1 MSLDDGSIH
10 LVAEYPAVP
19 WSPVEETSV
28 VASPW
33 LTVRRT
39 QLADPTGRTIDEYYL
54 IDRPTVAVVC
64 ALTDADELVVI
75 RQFRP
80 GIGRADWELPGGAVD
95 SGEEPVAA
103 ARRELLE
110 ETGFEAFSLSEVAV
124 LDKDA
129 ASSSAK
135 VHVFFGR
142 GRLLDRPDLRATADE
157 PDRPS
162 VGVVA
167 WDAALDLV
175 LNGSFCEQ
183 SSVAALLCCREAR
196 RRHGW

>member
-1 MSLDDGSIH
+1 MSLGEDSIRV
-10 LVAEYPAVP
+10 VAEFPAVP
-19 WSPVEETSV
+19 WVPAEATSV

-39 QLADPTGRTIDEYYL
+39 KLADPAGRTIDEYYL
-54 IDRPTVAVVC
+54 IDRPTVAVIC
-64 ALTDADELVVI
+64 AVTDADELVVI

-95 SGEEPVAA
+95 PAEEPAVA

-110 ETGFEAFSLSEVAV
+110 ETGFEVFSLSEVAV

-142 GRLLDRPDLRATADE
+142 GRLLDRPDLPTADE

-162 VGVVA
+162 VGLVA

-175 LNGSFCEQ
+175 LDGTFCEQ

-196 RRHGW
+196 HRHGW

>member
-1 MSLDDGSIH
+1 M
-10 LVAEYPAVP
+10 AEYPAVP
-19 WSPVEETSV
+19 WTPADEESV
-28 VASPW
+28 VVSPW

-39 QLADPTGRTIDEYYL
+39 QLADPAGRTIDEYYL
-54 IDRPTVAVVC
+54 IDRPTVAVIC
-64 ALTDADELVVI
+64 AVTAADELIVV

-80 GIGRADWELPGGAVD
+80 GIGRADWELPGGALDLAEDPLV
-95 SGEEPVAA
+95 A

-110 ETGFEAFSLSEVAV
+110 ETGFEAVELTEVAV

-135 VHVFFGR
+135 VHVFFAR
-142 GRLLDRPDLRATADE
+142 GRLVHQPEPLTGADE

-162 VGVVA
+162 VGLVT

-175 LNGSFCEQ
+175 LDGTLCEQ